1 MNHLSRFEIVNL
13 SVFIV
18 PTRVRNIDL
27 DAVNRDMLKMLGLEE
42 WPRGRI
48 KANAFTTYDLEQKL
62 AGEIGVI
69 VYLGQ
74 RRRDQNSALAVKSPE
89 RGDVLLQLR
98 EDRIKDSVVA
108 LIDLVR
114 PKQVQPKA
122 APRDGFEYLVTRQA
136 GQIAFSPKS
145 ALGAL
150 RSHVDEHVV
159 LPRIILDEFRERI
172 GTKQVYIVKAVPDAN
187 GLVVP

>member
-1 MNHLSRFEIVNL
+1 MGSIERPMNHLSRFEIVNL

-98 EDRIKDSVVA
+98 EDRIKES
-108 LIDLVR
+108 
-114 PKQVQPKA
+114 
-122 APRDGFEYLVTRQA
+122 
-136 GQIAFSPKS
+136 
-145 ALGAL
+145 
-150 RSHVDEHVV
+150 
-159 LPRIILDEFRERI
+159 
-172 GTKQVYIVKAVPDAN
+172 
-187 GLVVP
+187 